1 MKFKKEDMVLYLP
14 TSGPSMHGDSV
25 MYVIDYD
32 EKRKKYK
39 CLDIMVYELESNQEI
54 IYFCKESEM
63 ALVEI
68 DSPYH
73 EYENA
78 ADRDGFDELYY
89 LDGMEQTLVRNAYKH
104 FKNIY

>member
-1 MKFKKEDMVLYLP
+1 
-14 TSGPSMHGDSV
+14 
-25 MYVIDYD
+25 
-32 EKRKKYK
+32 
-39 CLDIMVYELESNQEI
+39 MVYELESNQEI

-89 LDGMEQTLVRNAYKH
+89 PVYDSDGMGQTLVRNAYKH
-104 FKNIY
+104 FKIFISCRFEAKRLV

>member
-1 MKFKKEDMVLYLP
+1 
-14 TSGPSMHGDSV
+14 
-25 MYVIDYD
+25 
-32 EKRKKYK
+32 
-39 CLDIMVYELESNQEI
+39 MVYELESNQEI

-78 ADRDGFDELYY
+78 DDRDGFDELYY

>member
-1 MKFKKEDMVLYLP
+1 MFRYNGVW
-14 TSGPSMHGDSV
+14 
-25 MYVIDYD
+25 I
-32 EKRKKYK
+32 RK
-39 CLDIMVYELESNQEI
+39 QPRI

>member
-1 MKFKKEDMVLYLP
+1 
-14 TSGPSMHGDSV
+14 
-25 MYVIDYD
+25 
-32 EKRKKYK
+32 
-39 CLDIMVYELESNQEI
+39 
-54 IYFCKESEM
+54 M

-89 LDGMEQTLVRNAYKH
+89 LDGMEQTLVRNAYKLLKI
-104 FKNIY
+104 FISCRFEAKRLV

>member
-1 MKFKKEDMVLYLP
+1 MMK
-14 TSGPSMHGDSV
+14 
-25 MYVIDYD
+25 
-32 EKRKKYK
+32 KRKKYK
-39 CLDIMVYELESNQEI
+39 CLEIRIYEPNDHENI
-54 IYFCKESEM
+54 ICFCKESEM

>member
-1 MKFKKEDMVLYLP
+1 MKFKKGDMVLYLP
-14 TSGPSMHGDSV
+14 ISGPSMHSDSV

-54 IYFCKESEM
+54 ICFCKESEM